1 MRLPVHMLLNLYIYS
16 SFLLHTFAQLIESK
30 ISGREWVQ
38 GHWEGEVFHPESQ
51 TACDSNCGENMYF
64 HKIER
69 KNYRHFDARSTM
81 NCLVAEKYNHI
92 VVIGDSYMRN
102 LFHGIIDIISDTRTE
117 IEGKEQE
124 IPDSLRPVRY
134 LDKNSMQLEVPNIRL
149 TYLRQF
155 GLWSRLSIS
164 LPELDTKGT
173 LVLYGSMVHD
183 HKFRQVDFLI
193 SKHEKSKKLAK
204 RLVRDR
210 EGSGRDRYRE
220 LAHNI
225 WMKRLS
231 ELHNFDH
238 ATMIWVTS
246 PYYETHKLEQVNHQA
261 RINQDNDRYFRF
273 NLDGVNKL
281 LLDSR
286 VRFLD
291 AFHLT
296 KACKYENCSKDGA
309 HRSAFVNRMK
319 FQIVLNYICE

>member
-1 MRLPVHMLLNLYIYS
+1 M
-16 SFLLHTFAQLIESK
+16 
-30 ISGREWVQ
+30 
-38 GHWEGEVFHPESQ
+38 
-51 TACDSNCGENMYF
+51 DF
-64 HKIER
+64 HKIESS
-69 KNYRHFDARSTM
+69 NYRLFDARSTM
-81 NCLVAEKYNHI
+81 NCLVAEKYDH
-92 VVIGDSYMRN
+92 VVVVGDSYMRN
-102 LFHGIIDIISDTRTE
+102 LFHGIIDIMSDTRTE
-117 IEGKEQE
+117 IEGKGQE
-124 IPDSLRPVRY
+124 IPDSLQPVRY
-134 LDKNSMQLEVPNIRL
+134 LGKNSLHLEVLNIRL

-193 SKHEKSKKLAK
+193 SKHEKKKKLAN
-204 RLVRDR
+204 RLIRDK
-210 EGSGRDRYRE
+210 EGSSRDRYRK

-231 ELHNFDH
+231 SLHNFDR
-238 ATMIWVTS
+238 ATLIWVTS

-319 FQIVLNYICE
+319 FQIILNYICE

>member
-1 MRLPVHMLLNLYIYS
+1 MLD
-16 SFLLHTFAQLIESK
+16 
-30 ISGREWVQ
+30 W
-38 GHWEGEVFHPESQ
+38 
-51 TACDSNCGENMYF
+51 
-64 HKIER
+64 
-69 KNYRHFDARSTM
+69 
-81 NCLVAEKYNHI
+81 
-92 VVIGDSYMRN
+92 
-102 LFHGIIDIISDTRTE
+102 RTE
-117 IEGKEQE
+117 IGRKHE
-124 IPDSLRPVRY
+124 IPDSLQPVRY
-134 LDKNSMQLEVPNIRL
+134 LGQNSLQLEALGVRL
-149 TYLRQF
+149 TFLHQF
-155 GLWSRLSIS
+155 GLWSHLSIS
-164 LPELDTKGT
+164 LLELDTKGT

-231 ELHNFDH
+231 ELHFDH

-281 LLDSR
+281 LSDSR

-296 KACKYENCSKDGA
+296 KACKYANCSKDGA

-319 FQIVLNYICE
+319 FQIILNYICK

>member
-1 MRLPVHMLLNLYIYS
+1 
-16 SFLLHTFAQLIESK
+16 
-30 ISGREWVQ
+30 
-38 GHWEGEVFHPESQ
+38 
-51 TACDSNCGENMYF
+51 MYF
-64 HKIER
+64 HKVVER
-69 KNYRHFDARSTM
+69 KKYRIFDARSTI

-102 LFHGIIDIISDTRTE
+102 LFHGIIDIMSDTRTE

-134 LDKNSMQLEVPNIRL
+134 LDKNSLQLEVEVLNIRL

-155 GLWSRLSIS
+155 GLWSRLQIS

-193 SKHEKSKKLAK
+193 SKHEKRKKLAN
-204 RLVRDR
+204 RIIRDK

-231 ELHNFDH
+231 SLHDFDR
-238 ATMIWVTS
+238 TTLIWVTS
-246 PYYETHKLEQVNHQA
+246 PYYQTHKLEQVNHQA

-286 VRFLD
+286 VQFLD

-319 FQIVLNYICE
+319 FQIILNYICE